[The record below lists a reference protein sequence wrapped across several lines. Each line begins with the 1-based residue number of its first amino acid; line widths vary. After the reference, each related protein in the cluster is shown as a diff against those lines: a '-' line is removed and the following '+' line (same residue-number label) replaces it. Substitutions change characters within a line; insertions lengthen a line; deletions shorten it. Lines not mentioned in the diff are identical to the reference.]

1 MHIVSARSPQGPTCH
16 PWAGQQDPCHPG
28 VCREG
33 RCLGWGGGC
42 PPGPR
47 AESECRVTLGKSLS
61 FRGPVSS
68 PVRWVAWGSRPHVGH
83 PGEFGWY
90 ISPVCLCLQTCL
102 FPGSWGCRG
111 QLHPTDREAEVQWGE
126 VTYFPGSWPFP
137 SSSFL
142 FAKVPLDAEAGPCRG
157 LCYGAQSGG
166 RELRVSGL
174 RVKCSL
180 DPRRRSTACW
190 SWVLGAC
197 GSWSR
202 TRSTPSSST
211 WR

>member
-1 MHIVSARSPQGPTCH
+1 MQSDPGQVPFL
-16 PWAGQQDPCHPG
+16 PWACFLTCEMGGLGQSTSCG
-28 VCREG
+28 
-33 RCLGWGGGC
+33 
-42 PPGPR
+42 
-47 AESECRVTLGKSLS
+47 
-61 FRGPVSS
+61 S
-68 PVRWVAWGSRPHVGH
+68 PWRIWLV
-83 PGEFGWY
+83 Y

-142 FAKVPLDAEAGPCRG
+142 VAKVPLDAEAGPCRG